1 MSNNIFF
8 PEICPHCGHQNQKN
22 KWCYETIGDGVIYG
36 FCNRQAPPAD
46 GWKATED
53 TDKNGITK
61 YIYEETSLKETYT
74 GKQKTTYYTY
84 SKDEKPLVRLKR
96 VDDGKGDKKYAQE
109 KFENEKWVAG
119 GLSPDKVP
127 LYRYEELNLNR
138 AIFLVEGE
146 KVADKLWEL
155 GLQATTNIGGSK
167 KWADSHT
174 ESLRTAQK
182 IIICPDRDKVG
193 IEHADKIAD
202 SFPEAQWLYAF
213 PDSPYWRLNVPEKH
227 GVDLYDYIVA
237 NSLTKEDLIA
247 QIKNKPIHKI
257 ITDLPVENKVS
268 PLHELVTFIRNK
280 FKTLGDLEQADL
292 IEISQ
297 KTSIPFNLVS
307 SIYKE
312 EADKVTIQETLPQT
326 EISKLFEYQSKQI
339 CLSDLISDEKLCLK
353 LKEYCEVNRV
363 DEVLLVMSL
372 LPLIGA
378 ELGSRIKIAPKST
391 WIEYPCFWSVTVA
404 PPSSKKSVV
413 QNHIY
418 KVTKKRD
425 AENEERD
432 RENREALK
440 KVQRTWDKMSQT
452 QQEANSENPTINPDL
467 YEQQFVKPPRLSIL
481 QSCSSESLWKRI
493 SEQPVDAGI
502 VWCWDE
508 IAGLLEGLDK
518 YSKGSDTRPLLLT
531 AWSSHM
537 EFMSVQR
544 VDRANSFRLGEQ
556 TLSVTG
562 NIQPDLFSK
571 HFKLNGDKDG
581 FVSRW
586 LYAIPKKHPK
596 FAKYTNRSVDLQP
609 TCKELFPKLETLPET
624 TMTFSAEAHSL
635 WTQIWERYHLEI
647 EKVLYSNPIFSQY
660 IAKMLSYVLRLS
672 LVIHTLDVVSGISSD
687 LTVCSKSALERG
699 VRMGSYF
706 LGQFRLLQMSDKTS
720 NKDEILKSFNL
731 DKTLLDIINYL
742 KQEAKDNSASIRDI
756 TRKFSGRQVN
766 NIKLNVDIV
775 TELLQ
780 HLAELSFGRF
790 SEDRKEFTLIEPSI
804 ESINQAT
811 KPDEPIQILEPK
823 FKKDDLVC
831 IIGEK
836 DFDGYLVKVLDV
848 TPLTA
853 TFTNPLTDKSETIS
867 IDYLELYNDDIEREC
882 LEIADKLRTVTSK
895 EETLRIIY
903 SHSRYFKVAF
913 TVFLEDE
920 SKQLIEQFL
929 STEK

>member
-1 MSNNIFF
+1 MSKDNIFF
-8 PEICPHCGHQNQKN
+8 PEVCPHCGHKNQKN

-36 FCNRQAPPAD
+36 FCNRQAEPAV
-46 GWKATED
+46 GWKATTD

-61 YIYEETSLKETYT
+61 YIYEESLPKQEYK
-74 GKQKTTYYTY
+74 GKPKTTYYTY
-84 SKDEKPLVRLKR
+84 SKNEKPIVRVKR
-96 VDDGKGDKKYAQE
+96 IDSKDGKKISQE
-109 KFENEKWVAG
+109 KFENNEWVLG
-119 GLSPDKVP
+119 GLSPEEVP
-127 LYRYEELNLNR
+127 LYRYHELDFSR
-138 AIFLVEGE
+138 AIFIVEGE

-155 GLQATTNIGGSK
+155 GLQATTNIGGSD
-167 KWADSHT
+167 KWRDSHT
-174 ESLRTAQK
+174 ESLKEAKK
-182 IIICPDRDKVG
+182 IIICPDRDKPG
-193 IEHADKIAD
+193 IKHADKIYE
-202 SFPEAQWLYAF
+202 SFPKAQWLYAF
-213 PDSPYWRLNVPEKH
+213 PDSPYWRLNVPESK
-227 GVDLYDYIVA
+227 GIDLYDYILT
-237 NSLTKEDLIA
+237 NNLTKNELVA
-247 QIKNKPIHKI
+247 QIKDSPIHKI

-268 PLHELVTFIRNK
+268 PLHELVTFIRDK

-297 KTSIPFNLVS
+297 KTSIPFNLVA

-312 EADKVTIQETLPQT
+312 EADKETVKDTLPQT
-326 EISKLFEYQSKQI
+326 EIAKLFEYQSKQI
-339 CLSDLISDEKLCLK
+339 CLSDLISDERLCLK

-425 AENEERD
+425 AENEEKD
-432 RENREALK
+432 KANREALK
-440 KVQRTWDKMSQT
+440 KVQRAWDKMSQT
-452 QQEANSENPTINPDL
+452 QQEANSENPEVNPEL
-467 YEQQFVKPPRLSIL
+467 YEAQFCKPPRLSIL

-493 SEQPVDAGI
+493 SEQPLNAGI

-518 YSKGSDTRPLLLT
+518 YSKGSDTRPLLLS
-531 AWSSHM
+531 AWSSTM
-537 EFMSVQR
+537 ENMSVQR

-562 NIQPDLFSK
+562 NIQPDLFPK

-609 TCKELFPKLETLPET
+609 TFKELFPKLEQLPET
-624 TMTFSAEAHSL
+624 IITFSAEAHGL
-635 WTQIWERYHLEI
+635 WTQVWERYHIEI

-672 LVIHTLDVVSGISSD
+672 LVIHTLDVVSGVASD
-687 LTVCSKSALERG
+687 LTVCSKSALERAI
-699 VRMGSYF
+699 RMGSYF

-742 KQEAKDNSASIRDI
+742 KQETEGNSASIRDI

-766 NIKLNVDIV
+766 NVKLNVEIV

-780 HLAELSFGRF
+780 HLAELSFGYF
-790 SEDRKEFTLIEPSI
+790 TDEGKQFTLSEPTI

-823 FKKDDLVC
+823 FKKGEVVC
-831 IIGEK
+831 IVGNK
-836 DFDGYLVKVLDV
+836 DFDGYIVEILEA
-848 TPLTA
+848 TPLSA
-853 TFTNPLTDKSETIS
+853 TFINPLTDKEETVS
-867 IDYLELYNDDIEREC
+867 TDYLELFTDEIQLEC
-882 LEIADKLRTVTSK
+882 HTICEKLRKVTNK
-895 EETLRIIY
+895 QETLRVIY

-913 TVFLEDE
+913 TCFLEDE
-920 SKQLIEQFL
+920 FKSSIEQFL
-929 STEK
+929 